1 MQSKFLAFLIIT
13 LSGMILMSCNDGPAT
28 ITPLSQDSKSNEG
41 SFNLDSVKAIID
53 QKNKAFAKAF
63 ITGDSAAMVNNYTV
77 DAKLFPP
84 NEDKVEGRDAIAKL
98 ISQYLKYG
106 IKEFSDSTTAV
117 YGNADNVVEEG
128 TLFMG
133 DGKGNTID
141 KGKYVEVWRKV
152 DGDWKLYTDIWN
164 TSLPPAPSKK

>member
-1 MQSKFLAFLIIT
+1 MQRNSLSFLIIF
-13 LSGMILMSCNDGPAT
+13 LAGFAFVSCNNPQNTAT
-28 ITPLSQDSKSNEG
+28 AKDKVSTSGEG
-41 SFNLDSVKAIID
+41 SFNLDSVKAIIN

-63 ITGDSAAMVNNYTV
+63 VTGDSAAMVNNYTV

-164 TSLPPAPSKK
+164 TSLPPAASKK